1 MCFKTM
7 LTSRLYFH
15 HSFEVNFGNIKTTT
29 AYSENYARPEAWPT
43 GFHHSEFSRKLLAG
57 FVPYKT

>member
-1 MCFKTM
+1 M

-29 AYSENYARPEAWPT
+29 TYSENYARPEAWPT